1 VLWRDTKT
9 RSLPGEAAAP
19 APRGRLFRKYVALFV
34 AVVCAALAAKGL
46 LDGWFSFQEQ
56 KALLG
61 RIQHEQAKAA
71 ALRIGLFVKE
81 LQGQLGW
88 ATQFPWNANSAD
100 EWQFD
105 AERLLRQV
113 EAITELRQLDAEGRE
128 QFCYSRFAV
137 CQKDAGQ
144 ADFSHDPAFV
154 EAVARGVYFGP
165 VHFERGSEPFMT
177 VAMRGQRRNYGVIV
191 AQVNL
196 KFIWDVVTD
205 IKVGVAGRAFV
216 VGPDGRLIAHPEINL
231 VLRNTDMSHLAQV
244 RAALAERSSASPEP
258 PVAEDP
264 QPLVVQ
270 DIEGREVLSVHAHA
284 VPLGWTVF
292 IELPLD
298 EAYAPIYQSFL
309 RSGAV
314 LLGALVLA
322 ALAGLY
328 LARRMVVPIRAL
340 RDGAARIGQGD
351 LTQRIVIET
360 GDELQE
366 LGNQFNSMTG
376 LLQDSYATLERKVEE
391 RTRELARSVDE
402 LRALGEVSQAVN
414 STLDLETVLETIVA
428 KAVQLSGTDAGTIY
442 VFDEAR
448 GEFQLRAAYGMS
460 EELIAS
466 LKSHHAGLSEALAL
480 ATRQRAPIQV
490 ADLRDEPSAP
500 LQAAPVQQIVLEAG
514 YRARMIVPLLG
525 AHRVVGA
532 LVVRRK
538 TTGEFPDRTM
548 DLLQTFAAQSV
559 LAIQNA
565 RLFREIEIKGHQLE
579 VASQHKSQF
588 LANMSHE
595 LRTPLNAIL
604 GYTELILDN
613 IYGDMPQRMRG
624 VLERVQSNG
633 KHLLGLINDVL
644 DLSKIEAG
652 QLTLSL
658 EDYSIKD
665 VVQNVCTLVEPLAA
679 GKSLAIKVE
688 LPNDLP
694 TAHGDGRRL
703 TQVLL
708 NLVGNAIKFTDSGEV
723 AIGAAAGNGAYT
735 LSVRDTGPGIDPAD
749 QGKIFEEFQQAD
761 SSSTKTKSGTGL
773 GLSIARRIVTMHGG
787 RIWVESAPG
796 HGSTFFIKVPV
807 NVERQVGHA

>member
-1 VLWRDTKT
+1 MA
-9 RSLPGEAAAP
+9 GEAYAP
-19 APRGRLFRKYVALFV
+19 APRGGLFRKYVALFV

-71 ALRIGLFVKE
+71 AMRIGLFVKE

-88 ATQFPWNANSAD
+88 ATQFPWNTNSAD
-100 EWQFD
+100 DWQLD

-128 QFCYSRFAV
+128 QFCNSRFAV
-137 CQKDAGQ
+137 CQNNASPT
-144 ADFSHDPAFV
+144 DFSHDPAFV
-154 EAVARGVYFGP
+154 GALAHGVYFGP

-177 VAMRGQRRNYGVIV
+177 VAMRGQRRDYGVIV
-191 AQVNL
+191 AEANL

-216 VGPDGRLIAHPEINL
+216 VDPDGRLIAHPEINL

-244 RAALAERSSASPEP
+244 HDALAERSLASPAS

-264 QPLVVQ
+264 EPLVAL
-270 DIEGREVLSVHAHA
+270 DIEGRTVLSQHAQA
-284 VPLGWTVF
+284 VPLGWMVF

-309 RSGAV
+309 RSGAI
-314 LLGALVLA
+314 LLA
-322 ALAGLY
+322 ALALAAFAGLY
-328 LARRMVVPIRAL
+328 LARRMVIPIRAL
-340 RDGAARIGQGD
+340 RDGAARIGRGD
-351 LTQRIVIET
+351 LKQRIVIET

-366 LGNQFNSMTG
+366 LGSQFNSMAG
-376 LLQDSYATLERKVEE
+376 LLQDSYATLERKVED
-391 RTRELARSVDE
+391 RTRELAQSVEE
-402 LRALGEVSQAVN
+402 LQALGEVSQAVN
-414 STLDLETVLETIVA
+414 STLDLETVLDTIVA
-428 KAVQLSGTDAGTIY
+428 KAVQLSGTDTGTIY
-442 VFDEAR
+442 VFDETS
-448 GEFQLRAAYGMS
+448 GEFQLRATYGMS

-480 ATRQRAPIQV
+480 ATGRHSAVQV
-490 ADLRDEPSAP
+490 ADLRNEPLAP
-500 LQAAPVQQIVLEAG
+500 RQAAPVQQLVLEAG

-525 AHRVVGA
+525 ANRIVGA

-538 TTGEFPDRTM
+538 APGEFPKRTV
-548 DLLQTFAAQSV
+548 DLVQTFAAQSV

-565 RLFREIEIKGHQLE
+565 RLFREVEIKSHQLE
-579 VASQHKSQF
+579 VASRHKSQF

-613 IYGDMPQRMRG
+613 LYGGIPQRMRDK
-624 VLERVQSNG
+624 LERVQSNG

-658 EDYSIKD
+658 DDYSIGD
-665 VVQNVCTLVEPLAA
+665 VVQNVVTVVEPLATE
-679 GKSLAIKVE
+679 KSLALKIE

-694 TAHGDGRRL
+694 TAHGDQRRL

-723 AIGAAAGNGAYT
+723 AIKVATENGAYT
-735 LSVRDTGPGIDPAD
+735 LSVRDTGPGIDLAH
-749 QGKIFEEFQQAD
+749 QSKIFEEFQQAD
-761 SSSTKTKSGTGL
+761 SSTTKTKSGTGL
-773 GLSIARRIVTMHGG
+773 GLSISRRIVAMHGG
-787 RIWVESAPG
+787 RIWVKSAPG
-796 HGSTFFIKVPV
+796 CGSTFFIEVPV
-807 NVERQVGHA
+807 NVEQQVGEI